1 MDIIRIK
8 GGNRLS
14 GSVRISGSKNA
25 ALPVMA
31 ASLLTDQPLIL
42 RNVPQLADVVTMA
55 RLLRQHGVD
64 IEDLSEQSKGSAEDG
79 SGQAKAIRLQ
89 ARLIDNTTASYDLVR
104 RMRASILVLGALAA
118 RCGRAR
124 VSFPGGCAIGARPVD
139 LHLSGLR
146 KLGAEIE
153 VVSGYIDLRAPN
165 GLRGEVIVFPSVS
178 VGATMNLLLAASMA
192 EGQSVLI
199 NAAREPEV
207 VDLATCLKSMGAW
220 IEGAGSDRITICGR
234 QSLGGT
240 DHYLISDRI
249 EMATYAI
256 AAGVTGG
263 QLRLF
268 PADLGMIQ
276 AAADILTRAGLLI
289 EQQGD
294 TLLVSGCERQ
304 VTGVDVITEPYPGFP
319 TDLQAQLMVLMT
331 NATGAAMIT
340 EGVFENRFMHV
351 PELTRMGADITIHHR
366 SALVRGVRR
375 LTGAQ
380 IMATDLRASVS
391 LVLAGLA
398 AEGITQILRVYH
410 LDRGYD
416 NLVTKLASCGA
427 HIERIK
433 EQQT

>member
-1 MDIIRIK
+1 MDIIRIR

-42 RNVPQLADVVTMA
+42 RNLPQVADVTTMA

-64 IEDLSEQSKGSAEDG
+64 IEELSKQSEASTKGE
-79 SGQAKAIRLQ
+79 SGQVRAIRFQ
-89 ARLIDNTTASYDLVR
+89 AQSIDNITASYDLVR

-153 VVSGYIDLRAPN
+153 IVSGYIDLRAPN
-165 GLRGEVIVFPSVS
+165 GLRGEMIVFPSVS

-192 EGQSVLI
+192 EGESVLI

-207 VDLATCLKSMGAW
+207 VELAACLRSMGAW
-220 IEGAGSDRITICGR
+220 IEGAGSARITICGR
-234 QSLGGT
+234 QRLEGT
-240 DHYLISDRI
+240 DHCLISDRI
-249 EMATYAI
+249 ELATYAI

-276 AAADILTRAGLLI
+276 AVVDVLTKAGMMI

-294 TLLVSGCERQ
+294 TMLVSACERQ
-304 VTGVDVITEPYPGFP
+304 VTGVDVVTEPYPGFP

-331 NATGAAMIT
+331 KANGAAMIT

-366 SALVRGVRR
+366 SALVRGVKR

-380 IMATDLRASVS
+380 VMATDLRASVS

-398 AEGITQILRVYH
+398 AEGITQVLRVYH
-410 LDRGYD
+410 LARGYE
-416 NLVTKLASCGA
+416 NLVAKLAGCGA
-427 HIERIK
+427 HIEQIK